1 MIKVILS
8 ALNEA
13 QNLQKL
19 LPNINFELQ
28 NLNCPYEIIL
38 CLDGGSDESYNLIL
52 ELQKSFAIR
61 VLKIQN
67 QHGLG
72 LAYKRLFLDVLKN
85 SQDEDVIISL
95 DADNTHDA
103 KQIKDFLHHFN
114 EHNLDLLIASRFCK
128 NSTSTKFPLYRKFIS
143 KATSIVLQ
151 IFFPIKKISGK
162 KLQDYS
168 SGYRLYKLK
177 KLHEIYDI
185 YQENF
190 ITQPDFIYTCEI
202 LINLLK
208 TNFRIDEMPLI
219 YRYDQKI
226 GKSKLKI
233 IKNAKALMALII
245 GHFYKKAFTSKK

>member
-19 LPNINFELQ
+19 LPSINFELQ

-38 CLDGGSDESYNLIL
+38 CLDGGDDESYNLIL
-52 ELQKSFAIR
+52 ELQKSFALR
-61 VLKIQN
+61 VLKMRN
-67 QHGLG
+67 QRGLG
-72 LAYKRLFLDVLKN
+72 VAYKRLFLDILEN
-85 SQDEDVIISL
+85 SQDDDLIISL

-103 KQIKDFLHHFN
+103 AQIKELVEHFN
-114 EHNLDLLIASRFCK
+114 KNNLDLLIASRFCK
-128 NSTSTKFPLYRKFIS
+128 HSVSTKFPLHRKLIS
-143 KATSIVLQ
+143 KATSLVLQ
-151 IFFPIKKISGK
+151 TLFPIRKISGK

-168 SGYRLYKLK
+168 SGYRVYKMK
-177 KLHEIYDI
+177 KLRELYNI

-208 TNFRIDEMPLI
+208 TDFCIDEIPLI
-219 YRYDQKI
+219 YKYDQKI

-233 IKNAKALMALII
+233 TKNARALALLII
-245 GHFYKKAFTSKK
+245 KHFYKKAFTSKK